1 MITLIL
7 ILLIILI
14 EKSFA
19 QSFYK
24 RGDGVTCIDYALPSE
39 FDNLLKR
46 KTAFKSKKETLRG
59 FVYKDKS
66 ITNKIVIC

>member
-24 RGDGVTCIDYALPSE
+24 RGDGATCIDYALPSE

-46 KTAFKSKKETLRG
+46 KIAFKSRN
-59 FVYKDKS
+59 
-66 ITNKIVIC
+66 INKNVI